1 MLGMARL
8 RRFSAALLTGC
19 CLAATAAGAAGAD
32 PTPAE
37 LSRAARAAC
46 EDGRRAPDR
55 ATRLA
60 DFERGKSLA
69 QQAVKLD
76 ERNAEAHF
84 ALFCNMGELMRI
96 DGESLSALVGLRRL
110 MSELDRTLELDPQ
123 HTDALAAK
131 GQLLIRLPRW
141 VGGDAQRGEEMLRQV
156 IVKDPN
162 AFASRLALARTC
174 DARGERDEAIA
185 FATRALQIARAQG
198 RADKV
203 AEAQAAL
210 AELHAQ

>member
-1 MLGMARL
+1 MPGMARP
-8 RRFSAALLTGC
+8 RRISAALLTLF
-19 CLAATAAGAAGAD
+19 CLAARNAGAAGAE
-32 PTPAE
+32 PMPAE
-37 LSRAARAAC
+37 LARAARAAC
-46 EDGRRAPDR
+46 EEGRRAPDR

-60 DFERGKSLA
+60 DFQRGQSLA
-69 QQAVKLD
+69 QHAVKLD
-76 ERNAEAHF
+76 ERSADAHF

-96 DGESLSALVGLRRL
+96 DGESVSALMGLRRL
-110 MSELDRTLELDPQ
+110 MGELDRTLELDPQ

-141 VGGDAQRGEEMLRQV
+141 VGGDAQRGEQMLREV

-162 AFASRLALARTC
+162 AFASRLVLAKTC
-174 DARGERDEAIA
+174 DARGDRDEAIS
-185 FATRALQIARAQG
+185 FITRALQIARSQG
-198 RADKV
+198 RADKI